1 MEKIN
6 DLFDQEIT
14 KVIDS
19 YPSIYTKDDV
29 VNLLSALRTETLT
42 EVLEASRQ
50 LAEGERKF
58 FISEMDFQEF
68 SADVSRK
75 LERALNDGTI
85 DAIDLD
91 SAEFTIGYRNTI
103 EIESINVDTDSI
115 VEELANILLD
125 EFQIKF
131 GKFLNSDE
139 E

>member
-42 EVLEASRQ
+42 EALEASRQ
-50 LAEGERKF
+50 LAETERKF

-68 SADVSRK
+68 SSKVTKK

-85 DAIDLD
+85 DPVDLD

-103 EIESINVDTDSI
+103 EIECVNVDADAITD
-115 VEELANILLD
+115 ELSNILLD
-125 EFQIKF
+125 QFQESF
-131 GKFLNSDE
+131 GKFITSE
-139 E
+139 TE

>member
-42 EVLEASRQ
+42 EALEASRQ
-50 LAEGERKF
+50 LAETERKF

-68 SADVSRK
+68 SSEVTKK

-85 DAIDLD
+85 DPVDLD

-103 EIESINVDTDSI
+103 EIECVNVDADAITD
-115 VEELANILLD
+115 ELSNILLD
-125 EFQIKF
+125 QFQESF
-131 GKFLNSDE
+131 GKFITSE
-139 E
+139 TE

>member
-42 EVLEASRQ
+42 EALEAYRQ
-50 LAEGERKF
+50 LAETERKF

-68 SADVSRK
+68 SSKVTKK

-85 DAIDLD
+85 DPVDLD

-103 EIESINVDTDSI
+103 EIECVNVDADAITD
-115 VEELANILLD
+115 ELSNILLD
-125 EFQIKF
+125 QFQESF
-131 GKFLNSDE
+131 GKFITSE
-139 E
+139 TE